1 MKFWKEKN
9 RKNGQVGK
17 TAINRKTTTEALEYI
32 KRGYLPDWNYST
44 RKVVGE
50 EKVLSLPDEYY
61 PIHMAVSVAIKALQQ
76 MPDSFFEE
84 LDREEDRRQEKM
96 EKDLEWAHKNDQ

>member
-1 MKFWKEKN
+1 
-9 RKNGQVGK
+9 
-17 TAINRKTTTEALEYI
+17 
-32 KRGYLPDWNYST
+32 
-44 RKVVGE
+44 
-50 EKVLSLPDEYY
+50 
-61 PIHMAVSVAIKALQQ
+61 MAVSVAIKALQQ